1 MKWWQFKKR
10 HADLERELQSDL
22 DLEEEEQRENGLP
35 PEEARYASRRAF
47 GNATLI
53 RELTREAWGWMAFE
67 RGWQDLRYAF
77 RQLKKSPA
85 FTLVVVLM
93 LALGIGAN
101 TAVFS
106 VMNAV
111 LMQLLP
117 VQRPQ
122 GLYYVRMANGES
134 QPPGADDTGDPRTSF
149 SEPSF
154 EALRQRGDI
163 LEELIGY
170 APLSFAGGVA
180 VGRRAPGICR
190 RRRNERELLFRP
202 ECADGTRPWFHT

>member
-1 MKWWQFKKR
+1 MRWWQSKKR

-22 DLEEEEQRENGLP
+22 DLEEEEQRENGMP
-35 PEEARYASRRAF
+35 AEEARYAARRAF

-53 RELTREAWGWMAFE
+53 RELTEEAWAWAACE
-67 RGWQDLRYAF
+67 RWWQDVRYAF
-77 RQLKKSPA
+77 RQLKKSPG

-117 VQRPQ
+117 VQRPR
-122 GLYYVRMANGES
+122 GLFYVRMANGES
-134 QPPGADDTGDPRTSF
+134 NPPGSGDTGDAHTSF
-149 SEPSF
+149 SEPTY
-154 EALRQRGDI
+154 EALRQRSDI
-163 LEELIGY
+163 FEALIAY
-170 APLSFAGGVA
+170 VPLSFG
-180 VGRRAPGICR
+180 
-190 RRRNERELLFRP
+190 
-202 ECADGTRPWFHT
+202 